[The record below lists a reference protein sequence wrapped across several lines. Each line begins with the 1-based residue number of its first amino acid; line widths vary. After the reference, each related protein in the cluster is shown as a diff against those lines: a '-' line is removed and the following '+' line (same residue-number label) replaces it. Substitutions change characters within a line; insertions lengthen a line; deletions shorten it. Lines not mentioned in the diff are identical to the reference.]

1 MKSSRSYSLVCLVA
15 VSLLSIVSSYAQE
28 KHLPDTVKSKEGL
41 RSNGGLGP
49 MPYHYISSQDN
60 IVMPAPDVAK
70 MTRYADTPVSYAI
83 GLPEISI
90 PIHTI
95 QSRSLNLPITLTYD
109 ASGIKPGEISGIA
122 GLGWSF
128 QAGGVITREII
139 GRKDDNTNDIP
150 SETTN
155 PNDAYFLSYY
165 VRDSNNSDYDCYHYS
180 FCGHSGSFYYLP
192 DASGVKQIVPTEP
205 TELIISNTNG
215 GFEIIDTEG
224 TRYLF
229 TLAESS
235 SRTLG
240 STDPNAPL
248 VDNTVSYDIFTVTS
262 WHLTDIWSMD
272 GTDHITIH
280 YHQIPSFSHHSYSY
294 YRSVSFPYRYLGSDQ
309 YETNFNGGFDPTPT
323 FQTKEWSTR
332 AISSWT
338 PFVPDTLS
346 FNGGRVVI
354 SYNPSGVS
362 GHLGSHR
369 SYPVFL
375 DSVELKD
382 ALDNIIGSWA
392 FSKYITGDQRTL
404 LTSVVQR
411 GTDGSLIERWDLD
424 YLSKNTNM
432 YEDSIDLFGYFN
444 SSCQKAFLRPFND
457 EYTIPFSG
465 SSRMYY
471 QGDAGKLS
479 LTSITTASGSK
490 TYFDF
495 EPNAIATNGQSDLF
509 PQSIEI
515 GQRISCIRT
524 YDLSGGSEKLIRQR
538 KFTYSGP
545 DITIPVYGFQS
556 AAFISTS
563 ESNYFDG
570 GTLVGYWYGPWS
582 PVRTC
587 SIVYSDQ
594 SNIPGMSLESAR
606 IFYHAVIED
615 VSESTPVKIRTR
627 WEYDAGGAV
636 SDGAGGTVW
645 TPSDAH
651 DNQYTNT
658 SLNRNHFSHRVPSR
672 IPRNGSQSNL
682 IVPLGYYFMDQNRP
696 QLSHP
701 TRVTTYKMDLQ
712 TLQFVPV
719 SITEYTYEYADTLV
733 QTGYRVDCKRS
744 LNNNDLYE
752 DPDYCLEDFDQQQ
765 IDRKIIHLRLK
776 QRLDIEYLD
785 DRTIKQKVTQ
795 YGYAFSRNARS
806 SFYSGGSYS
815 LGAVHVPQMG
825 EILSPRYEMTVY
837 LDSAPKAYVRSVV
850 YPDELVGVSGCSWA
864 SLLLNKGYRSP
875 VAEEL
880 TVGILGVTLLSRAG
894 RYTTWGNVPVSTWA
908 DGNTNRALLK
918 PYRIDTYRNG
928 VNVGPTIL
936 LSKYDTLGRSLE
948 VQVDGQPVKT
958 YAWGY
963 NHRFPVA
970 EIAGEPFAQLQ
981 SSLSGADRARLDA
994 ISDAQ
999 ILCFPSDSTFLRD
1012 IFQNHLP
1019 QAQTTL
1025 YTYSPP
1031 FGISSMKDP
1040 SGRRTDYTYDFAGRL
1055 TSVKDENGNKVMG
1068 YSYDLTQGGN
1078 GCPNRIETL
1087 AYTEPGSM
1095 IGTAVKEVSYYDG
1108 LGRKAQNISVGA
1120 ATGNQDLVTP
1130 ISLNFLDYD
1139 FRVNLP
1145 YPAETNISDSG
1156 SFRNDALT
1164 AQQTYYGNGVKAYTA
1179 NMYEIS
1185 SRKKIIST
1193 SLPGFTETTSF
1204 ATSGAAE
1211 NTVLKLSYNASAN
1224 TVSASGYYPDGTFT
1238 VTRTIGP
1245 DGSRTESYADEID
1258 TPVLERVLLDESGT
1272 YADTYYIKD
1281 AIGRVICVIPPAEA
1295 AQLTSSTTGYSAV
1308 NCYTYAYDGRDRVT
1322 KRQLPAVAPETI
1334 TYNDADLPLT
1344 RTRLAADGISTEV
1357 FTTDY
1362 DVFNRPMRERYT
1374 YGNNPAVTLAEY
1386 HYDDYPSWSPNFS
1399 TESGFVTA
1407 SDKDT
1412 RTHGLRTAERIRVLP
1427 GSASPSTLF
1436 SSDSTAS
1443 VNRTF
1448 YYDGKGNVIQTI
1460 ETDGAGKT
1468 LRSSSKY
1475 GFSGN
1480 VLKERQRVSPGSAQT
1495 EHILDKNYTYDARLR
1510 PASVTAQLDGG
1521 SIASQGYL
1529 YDYMERIDS
1538 VFRGTGIENT
1548 KYNYSLQGWLLSAN
1562 STSWE
1567 ETLRYASPSLP
1578 ATSALPGKIG
1588 LITEWTS
1595 QQKGGSSDGAATA
1608 ETQAFSY
1615 DKAGRLLGSLK
1626 YIGTATTGTNAFTEQ
1641 DITYDRSGN
1650 LLTLDRYGGGD
1661 STPSDVLSFSYSGPK
1676 RNGWTY
1682 DTHGNVLVDPLNG
1695 VSLEWNVRDLPRS
1708 LAAGDSATHRTYL
1721 ADGTLKQISDGT
1733 ASRIYLGDMV
1743 FDQSS
1748 GTISLESASWEGG
1761 RLLPGTG
1768 NDKILYQVTDHLGS
1782 VRVVKDGA
1790 GGNLQRFD
1798 YYPFG
1803 SFMRSWSSSTDPA
1816 QATLRYRFSGKEVAG
1831 QSIVASP
1838 VTSAIAGTPAA
1849 SAGTPYLDFGAR
1861 LYDPR
1866 SAAWL
1871 SQDPMAEKYYGISP
1885 YSYCTGNPVNLVDPN
1900 GSIIGDYYN
1909 LSGNY
1914 IGTDGLDDRKK
1925 YLVLDYSE
1933 VKIIKKTNKA
1943 GGITPT
1949 SKVKTAV
1956 SVPSDAVVT
1965 MMEEAYV
1972 VTEDNGLEHGFRTS
1986 RNYITQMAEGTD
1998 KNVYMTGPEN
2008 ELKERGEYA
2017 TLEVHTHPKGSLESF
2032 GDAEPSKEDKTGAFT
2047 TALNVVLGYKAISEG
2062 FAPNT
2067 IGQKETYSLVR
2078 HICYFNKDGVIG
2090 QAVRFET
2097 YKSAVNKIN
2106 KSASR

>member
-1 MKSSRSYSLVCLVA
+1 MKTSRSYSLVCLVA
-15 VSLLSIVSSYAQE
+15 VSLLSMVSSYAQE
-28 KHLPDTVKSKEGL
+28 KHLLDTVKSKEGL

-70 MTRYADTPVSYAI
+70 MTRYTDTPVSYAI

-95 QSRSLNLPITLTYD
+95 QSRSLSLPVTLTYD

-139 GRKDDNTNDIP
+139 GRKDDNSNDIP

-155 PNDAYFLSYY
+155 PNDAYYLSYY
-165 VRDSNNSDYDCYHYS
+165 VRDSYNSDYDCYHYS

-192 DASGVKQIVPTEP
+192 DASGMKQIVPTEP

-309 YETNFNGGFDPTPT
+309 YETNFSGGFDPTPT

-354 SYNPSGVS
+354 SYSPSGVS

-382 ALDNIIGSWA
+382 ALDNTVGSWA

-457 EYTIPFSG
+457 TYTIPFSG
-465 SSRMYY
+465 SPRVYN
-471 QGDAGKLS
+471 QVDAGKLS

-515 GQRISCIRT
+515 GQRVSCIRA
-524 YDLSGGSEKLIRQR
+524 YDLSGGSEKFIRQR
-538 KFTYSGP
+538 KFTYAGP

-556 AAFISTS
+556 AAFTSTS

-615 VSESTPVKIRTR
+615 VSESTPIKIRTR
-627 WEYDAGGAV
+627 WEYDAVGAV
-636 SDGAGGTVW
+636 SVGAGGAVW

-712 TLQFVPV
+712 SLQFVPV
-719 SITEYTYEYADTLV
+719 SMTEYTYEYADTLV

-765 IDRKIIHLRLK
+765 IDRKIIYLRLK
-776 QRLDIEYLD
+776 QRLDKEYLD
-785 DRTIKQKVTQ
+785 DGTVKQKVTQ
-795 YGYAFSRNARS
+795 YSYRFSPNGRS
-806 SFYSGGSYS
+806 SF
-815 LGAVHVPQMG
+815 HIPQMG
-825 EILSPRYEMTVY
+825 SLQSPRQEMIGYFDSLPKVY
-837 LDSAPKAYVRSVV
+837 IRTVV
-850 YPDELVGVSGCSWA
+850 YPDELVGVTGCSWA
-864 SLLLNKGYRSP
+864 KQLDSLGYRSP

-880 TVGILGVTLLSRAG
+880 AVGVLGGTLLTKAG
-894 RYTTWGNVPVSTWA
+894 RYVTWGIVPVSTWA
-908 DGNTNRALLK
+908 DANTSLTLLK
-918 PYRIDTYRNG
+918 PSRIDTYRNG
-928 VNVGPTIL
+928 VNVGPTVF
-936 LSKYDTLGRSLE
+936 LSQYDTLGKSLE
-948 VQVDGQPVKT
+948 IKVDGQPVKT

-963 NHRFPVA
+963 GHRFPVA
-970 EIAGEPFAQLQ
+970 EIAGVSFTQLKAL
-981 SSLSGADRARLDA
+981 SSDPDKTRLDA
-994 ISDAQ
+994 IADAAV
-999 ILCFPSDSTFLRD
+999 LNYPSDSTFLKD
-1012 IFQNHLP
+1012 IFQSHLP

-1031 FGISSMKDP
+1031 FGISSIKDP
-1040 SGRRTDYTYDFAGRL
+1040 SGRTTEYTYDSAGRL
-1055 TSVKDENGNKVMG
+1055 TSVKDEDGNKVMG
-1068 YSYDLTQGGN
+1068 YSYDLTRGGN
-1078 GCPNRIETL
+1078 GSPNRIETL
-1087 AYTEPGSM
+1087 AFTQPGSV
-1095 IGTAVKEVSYYDG
+1095 IGTAVREVSYFDG
-1108 LGRKAQNISVGA
+1108 LGRNIQNISVGA
-1120 ATGNQDLVTP
+1120 ATNNQDLVTP

-1145 YPAETNISDSG
+1145 YPATTNSSNSG
-1156 SFRNDALT
+1156 SFRDNAQND
-1164 AQQTYYGNGVKAYTA
+1164 QQSFYGAGVKAYTS
-1179 NMYEIS
+1179 NIYEIS

-1204 ATSGAAE
+1204 ATTGAAE
-1211 NTVLKLSYNASAN
+1211 NTVLRLSYNASAN
-1224 TVSASGYYPDGTFT
+1224 TVSASGYYPTGTFT
-1238 VTRTIGP
+1238 VTRAIGP
-1245 DGSRTESYADEID
+1245 EGSRTESYADETD
-1258 TPVLERVLLDESGT
+1258 SPVLERVLLDESGT

-1344 RTRLAADGISTEV
+1344 RTRPAADGVSTEV

-1412 RTHGLRTAERIRVLP
+1412 RTHGLKTAERIRALP
-1427 GSASPSTLF
+1427 GSASPSALF

-1443 VNRTF
+1443 VSRTF
-1448 YYDGKGNVIQTI
+1448 YYDGKSNVIQTI

-1468 LRSSSKY
+1468 LRASSKY

-1480 VLKERQRVSPGSAQT
+1480 VLKERQRVSPGSGQA

-1538 VFRGTGIENT
+1538 VSRGSGIENT

-1567 ETLRYASPSLP
+1567 ETLRYASPSRS

-1595 QQKGGSSDGAATA
+1595 QQKGSPPDGSSTA

-1615 DKAGRLLGSLK
+1615 DKAGRLLGSLR
-1626 YIGTATTGTNAFTEQ
+1626 YLGTATIGTNTFTEQ

-1650 LLTLDRYGGGD
+1650 LLTLNRHGD
-1661 STPSDVLSFSYSGPK
+1661 SDSSPSDALSFSYSGPK

-1748 GTISLESASWEGG
+1748 GAISLESVGWEGG

-1768 NDKILYQVTDHLGS
+1768 NDNILYQVTDHLGS
-1782 VRVVKDGA
+1782 VRVVKDGM
-1790 GGNLQRFD
+1790 GDIFQRFD

-1803 SFMRSWSSSTDPA
+1803 GIRRSWSSSTNPP
-1816 QATLRYRFSGKEVAG
+1816 QLTLRYRFSGKEVAG
-1831 QSIVASP
+1831 QNVDASLVAS
-1838 VTSAIAGTPAA
+1838 AIMGTPAA

-1866 SAAWL
+1866 SGSWL
-1871 SQDPMAEKYYGISP
+1871 SQDPMSEKYYRIIP
-1885 YSYCTGNPVNLVDPN
+1885 YMYCAGNPVNLVDPEGEEVYPMSSYELEIIKSTLPQEARDYVQLN
-1900 GSIIGDYYN
+1900 ERGFIDDILLRQYSGNSLNFTNLLELVETDMVIVVSAADSYSYSDREGIVHNDGSLSYMGIDELFKDTNIEFTSGLSTGEVGNYGKTLFPDLDGVQNSSSGSIEVYIHPS
-1909 LSGNY
+1909 LSMLG
-1914 IGTDGLDDRKK
+1914 
-1925 YLVLDYSE
+1925 
-1933 VKIIKKTNKA
+1933 A
-1943 GGITPT
+1943 
-1949 SKVKTAV
+1949 A
-1956 SVPSDAVVT
+1956 
-1965 MMEEAYV
+1965 EAFS
-1972 VTEDNGLEHGFRTS
+1972 H
-1986 RNYITQMAEGTD
+1986 
-1998 KNVYMTGPEN
+1998 
-2008 ELKERGEYA
+2008 
-2017 TLEVHTHPKGSLESF
+2017 
-2032 GDAEPSKEDKTGAFT
+2032 
-2047 TALNVVLGYKAISEG
+2047 EG
-2062 FAPNT
+2062 FGHALLYIRNGHDHNGASHQVERMQDTNT
-2067 IGQKETYSLVR
+2067 VLVEMILNAR
-2078 HICYFNKDGVIG
+2078 RDTIKNNPQD
-2090 QAVRFET
+2090 
-2097 YKSAVNKIN
+2097 
-2106 KSASR
+2106 